1 MRVTNSSTT
10 TRLLNDINSSRSQII
25 DLQTQIATEKRV
37 NRASDDPQATAVI
50 LHLKSMIAANEQY
63 STNSNSALTSMT
75 DTESTLQ
82 SISDILTSVQS
93 IVTSASGTSSTD
105 DLSTDAD
112 SVTQYIEELVNLA
125 NTKSN
130 GKYIFGGTNTQDQPF
145 TLSSDGESVTANA
158 SGITGTIEVPV
169 ADGIKQATNI
179 DGDTALEGTSI
190 FKTLISI
197 RDSLASGSV
206 PSTTDS
212 DALTNEY
219 SHVTGETAKAGLI
232 INQLDNNA
240 TFLDTQKTQLQSLLS
255 DQQDTDVATATTKMT
270 TLETGLQTALT
281 VTAKVFSLSLLN
293 YL

>member
-1 MRVTNSSTT
+1 
-10 TRLLNDINSSRSQII
+10 
-25 DLQTQIATEKRV
+25 
-37 NRASDDPQATAVI
+37 
-50 LHLKSMIAANEQY
+50 MIAANEQY